1 MIEVYET
8 ENSVY
13 EFDEDNGR
21 FRRGAKPGREQFV
34 HSHRLVYGE
43 WLPLAS
49 FELRHTVDGTQ
60 QLRIMAPDSTHGVF
74 TSDVL
79 YVTFKPE
86 ADDDEQT

>member
-21 FRRGAKPGREQFV
+21 YRRGAKPGREQFV
-34 HSHRLVYGE
+34 YSHRLVYGE
-43 WLPLAS
+43 WLPLAW
-49 FELRHTVDGTQ
+49 FELLNTGDGTR
-60 QLRIMAPDSTHGVF
+60 QLHIMAPDSVHGVY

-86 ADDDEQT
+86 VDDDEQT